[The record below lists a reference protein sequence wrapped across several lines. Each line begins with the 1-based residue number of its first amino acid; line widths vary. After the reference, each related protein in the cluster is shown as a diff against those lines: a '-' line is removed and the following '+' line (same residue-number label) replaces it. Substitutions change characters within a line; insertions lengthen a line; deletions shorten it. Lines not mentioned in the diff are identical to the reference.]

1 MTKFKEVNDKLK
13 YSGLEREVLEFWKKN
28 GIFEKSVKE
37 REGKPNFTFYEGPP
51 TANGKPGIH
60 HVLART
66 LKDLVC
72 RYKTMQGCQV
82 HRKAGW
88 DTHGLPVEIEV
99 EKKLGFKHKDEI
111 LDYGIEK
118 FNALCK
124 QSVFEYKDD
133 WEVMTER
140 IGYWVDLNDAYITCE
155 NYYIESVWWAL
166 KKFFDAGLIYKGYK
180 SQPYCPRCETSLSS
194 HEVALGYE
202 DVKDTSIYIKLK
214 LKGEENTYFLV
225 WTTTPWT
232 LPSNV
237 AIAVNKNED
246 YVRVENKGENLIF
259 ARSRLEVLDGDYAI
273 ISEFKGKELLNKEYE
288 RLYDYK
294 PVTKH
299 GFYATHGDFVT
310 MDDGTGIVHI
320 APAFGEDDYQTGRAN
335 DLPFLQLVDKSGNMT
350 PEVKD
355 FAGMFVKDA
364 NPAIIDNLK
373 RRGLLY
379 KKETITHSYPHC
391 WRCKTPLLYY
401 ARASWYIA
409 TTKFAPKMV
418 ELNKQINWVPPE
430 VGTGR
435 FGNWLEENKDWA
447 LSRDRFW
454 GTPLNIWICQN
465 EKCGTMRSIG
475 SVEELRKYGMVERW
489 NDGIKKLEVVPD
501 NLDLH
506 KPYVDSVVLT
516 CEKCGSEMKRTP
528 ELIDVWFDS
537 GSMPFAQY
545 HYPFE
550 NKEWFESHFP
560 ADYISE
566 GIDQTRGWFY
576 SMHAISTFL
585 FDSPAYKTVIS
596 HELVLDK
603 DGQKMSKSKGN
614 AVDPFKVVADYGAD
628 AVRWYLVATS
638 PPHKPK
644 LFDESG
650 LVEIQRK
657 FFSTL
662 LNTYAFFT
670 LYANIDGFAY
680 HEERIP
686 VAERLEIDRWI
697 ISVLNTLVKDYAKW
711 MNEYDV
717 TRAARA
723 VSDFTIDQLSNWYVR
738 RSRRRFWKGE
748 MAKDKLSAYQTLYEC
763 LVTVVKLMSPFA
775 PFLSEELYRNL
786 NMVTGLEAFE
796 SVHLSSYPS
805 VREEEIDTVLE
816 EKMAMA
822 ERIVYLA
829 RAMRAKSNIRVRQP
843 LRRIIVPVSSS
854 QVKET
859 ISAVESVILDEINV
873 KSIEYVDHDSE
884 FVRKGAKP
892 NFKSIGPKF
901 GKDVKMVAELIKSMS
916 PKDIKALEKSGSVD
930 LRTDGKMFCVVRED
944 VEVFSQ
950 ELSGWLVE
958 SDGTMT
964 VALDTTI
971 DEELERE
978 GIAREFVNRIQ
989 NMRKE
994 AGFEVTD
1001 RIRVY
1006 AECPADFV
1014 GVLTEMSDHIRS
1026 ETLAVELSTILQD
1039 GEYSE
1044 CVEIEKH
1051 KFKISISRAK

>member
-1 MTKFKEVNDKLK
+1 MSKFKEINDKLK
-13 YSGLEREVLEFWKKN
+13 YSDLEHEVLEFWKQHN
-28 GIFEKSVKE
+28 IFEKSVSE
-37 REGKPNFTFYEGPP
+37 RAGRPNFTFYEGPP
-51 TANGKPGIH
+51 TANGRPGIH
-60 HVLART
+60 HVMART

-72 RYKTMQGCQV
+72 RYKTMRGFQV

-99 EKKLGFKHKDEI
+99 EKKLGIKHKDEI
-111 LDYGIEK
+111 VDYGIEK
-118 FNALCK
+118 FNALCRK
-124 QSVFEYKDD
+124 SVFEYKDE
-133 WEVMTER
+133 WETMTER

-166 KKFFDAGLIYKGYK
+166 KRLFDGGMIYKGYK

-194 HEVALGYE
+194 HEVALGYQ
-202 DVKDTSIYIKLK
+202 DVKDTTIYVKLK
-214 LKGEENTYFLV
+214 VKGEENTYFLV

-237 AIAVNKNED
+237 AIAINRNED
-246 YVRVENKGENLIF
+246 YVKVENKGQILIL
-259 ARSRLEVLDGDYAI
+259 ARSRVGVLDGDYSI
-273 ISEFKGKELLNKEYE
+273 ISEFKGSELLNKEYE
-288 RLYDYK
+288 RLFDYK
-294 PVTKH
+294 PVTKK
-299 GFYATHGDFVT
+299 GFYAAHGDFVT

-320 APAFGEDDYQTGRAN
+320 APAFGEDDYQLGRAH

-350 PEVKD
+350 PEVTD
-355 FAGMFVKDA
+355 FAGEFVKDA
-364 NPAIIDNLK
+364 DPQIVENLK

-418 ELNKQINWVPPE
+418 ELNKTINWVPPE
-430 VGTGR
+430 VGIGR

-454 GTPLNIWICQN
+454 GTPLNIWVCGD
-465 EKCGTMRSIG
+465 EKCGHTHSIG
-475 SVEELRKYGMVERW
+475 SVEELRRLGK
-489 NDGIKKLEVVPD
+489 NVPE

-506 KPYVDSVVLT
+506 KPYVDAVTLT
-516 CEKCGSEMKRTP
+516 CEKCGGEMRRTP

-585 FDSPAYKTVIS
+585 FGSPAYKTVIS
-596 HELVLDK
+596 HELILDK
-603 DGQKMSKSKGN
+603 EGQKMSKSKGN
-614 AVDPFKVVADYGAD
+614 AVDPFKVVSDYGAD
-628 AVRWYLVATS
+628 SVRWYLISSS
-638 PPHKPK
+638 PPYKPK
-644 LFDESG
+644 LFDEGG
-650 LVEIQRK
+650 LVETQRK

-670 LYANIDGFAY
+670 LYANIDGFTY
-680 HEERIP
+680 SEPRIS
-686 VAERLEIDRWI
+686 VGERLEIDRWI
-697 ISVLNTLVKDYAKW
+697 ISVMNSLVRDYATW
-711 MNEYDV
+711 MDSYDV
-717 TRAARA
+717 TKAARA

-775 PFLSEELYRNL
+775 PFLAEELYRNL
-786 NMVTGLEAFE
+786 NGITRLEPFE
-796 SVHLSSYPS
+796 SVHLSTYPEL
-805 VREEEIDTVLE
+805 REKEIDGQLE
-816 EKMAMA
+816 ERMALA

-829 RAMRAKSNIRVRQP
+829 RAMRAKSNIKVRQP
-843 LRRIIVPVSSS
+843 LRRIIIPITSAHMR
-854 QVKET
+854 ET
-859 ISAVESVILDEINV
+859 ISSVESVILDELNV
-873 KSIEYVDHDSE
+873 KSVMYVDDDSE
-884 FVRKGAKP
+884 FVNKGAKP
-892 NFKSIGPKF
+892 NFKAIGPKF
-901 GKDVKMVAELIKSMS
+901 GKDVKVVAELIKSMDS
-916 PKDIKALEKSGSVD
+916 KQIKHLEKAGSMD
-930 LRTDGKMFCVVRED
+930 LRTDSKAFHVVLED
-944 VEVFSQ
+944 VEIYSQ

-958 SDGTMT
+958 SDGTLT
-964 VALDTTI
+964 VALDT
-971 DEELERE
+971 ELDDDLRRE

-989 NMRKE
+989 NIRKS
-994 AGFEVTD
+994 AGFEVVD
-1001 RIRVY
+1001 RIRVII
-1006 AECPADFV
+1006 ECPDEFTDAV
-1014 GVLTEMSDHIRS
+1014 TKLSEYIRS
-1026 ETLAVELSTILQD
+1026 ETLAIELSTTKKLD
-1039 GEYSE
+1039 AAGHPGGYSE
-1044 CVEIEKH
+1044 DVEIDEL
-1051 KFKISISRAK
+1051 KFKILISRVQGTR